1 MRIPKGKHATSSAT
15 CEKGRLYL
23 HNLKFICIIF
33 FPTSVVEFNYHQS
46 VTR

>member
-1 MRIPKGKHATSSAT
+1 MRIPKGKHAASSAI

-23 HNLKFICIIF
+23 HNLKFICIIS
-33 FPTSVVEFNYHQS
+33 FPTSVVEFNYHQC